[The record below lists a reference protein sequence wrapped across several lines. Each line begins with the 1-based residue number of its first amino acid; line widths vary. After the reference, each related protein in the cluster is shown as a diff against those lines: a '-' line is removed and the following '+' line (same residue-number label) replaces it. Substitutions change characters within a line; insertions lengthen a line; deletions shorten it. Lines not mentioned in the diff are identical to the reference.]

1 MSDARA
7 PRRQFRLPQGDEE
20 FLTGLGLAWETVVEA
35 QLRWLLLRD
44 FPISPGYDRNIADVA
59 ILIQP
64 GYPPGLID
72 SAYVYPPLTR
82 TDRRMIPNA
91 QGQQNIE
98 PTFGRRK
105 GRRRDRAVRQA
116 SRKTP
121 APSSCALAA
130 PGSLR
135 PVRAADGNDGGMA
148 DRSDDSVAARGRP
161 PRLQHRED
169 S

>member
-1 MSDARA
+1 VSEAQA

-35 QLRWLLLRD
+35 RLRWLLLRN
-44 FPISPGYDRNIADVA
+44 FPIPSGYDRSVADVA

-91 QGQQNIE
+91 QGQQNVDSRVWQFWSRHRVPELNPWIE
-98 PTFGRRK
+98 GE
-105 GRRRDRAVRQA
+105 DDLA
-116 SRKTP
+116 SHIHWMQ
-121 APSSCALAA
+121 SWL
-130 PGSLR
+130 
-135 PVRAADGNDGGMA
+135 
-148 DRSDDSVAARGRP
+148 VAELERGA
-161 PRLQHRED
+161 
-169 S
+169 